1 MECLALTTFLL
12 ARSRTLA
19 TCMRIRTLNFC
30 DTTSPPSLFEDVDA
44 IYNLASPAS
53 PIHYQRDPVQTIKTN
68 LLGAVNMLCLAK
80 RLKIPISQASTSEV
94 YGDPLVHPQ
103 VEEYW
108 GNVNPIGTRVCY
120 EGGKRAAETLFFD
133 CNRQHGVNIRWLEF
147 STLMVGERKPEMVEM

>member
-30 DTTSPPSLFEDVDA
+30 DTTSPPPLFEDLDA

>member
-1 MECLALTTFLL
+1 
-12 ARSRTLA
+12 
-19 TCMRIRTLNFC
+19 
-30 DTTSPPSLFEDVDA
+30 
-44 IYNLASPAS
+44 
-53 PIHYQRDPVQTIKTN
+53 
-68 LLGAVNMLCLAK
+68 MLCLAK